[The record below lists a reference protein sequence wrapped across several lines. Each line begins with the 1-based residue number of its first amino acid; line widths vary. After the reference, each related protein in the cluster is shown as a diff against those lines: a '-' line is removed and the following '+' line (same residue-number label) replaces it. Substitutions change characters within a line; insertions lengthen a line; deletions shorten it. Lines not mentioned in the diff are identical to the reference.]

1 MPEPL
6 PAAYVAGFWSD
17 EQSFLAACGAARDAR
32 FPGLTAYAPWP
43 VHGLEHVMGH
53 KPSWIG
59 RAVMVAILLGAAG
72 CMHFFVQSSV
82 NEWPIN
88 VSGKPYF
95 SPQFWL
101 VPILETALLAG
112 ALVNL
117 FACFHA
123 CRLVPGDMQV
133 ADPRMTDDQFCLI
146 VPVEGDRYSPES
158 LSRWFSDH
166 RAERV
171 EVRAPAVVATE
182 AAHA

>member
-6 PAAYVAGFWSD
+6 PANHVAGFWSD
-17 EQSFLAACGAARDAR
+17 EQSFLAACGAARDAHMPNPIA
-32 FPGLTAYAPWP
+32 FAPWP
-43 VHGLEHVMGH
+43 VHGLEQVMGH

-72 CMHFFVQSSV
+72 CLHFFVQSSV
-82 NEWPIN
+82 LEWPIN

-95 SPQFWL
+95 APQFWV

-117 FACFHA
+117 MACFHA
-123 CRLVPGDMQV
+123 CRLVPGDAEV
-133 ADPRMTDDQFCLI
+133 VDPRATDDQFCL
-146 VPVEGDRYSPES
+146 VLAVDGERYSRES
-158 LSRWFSDH
+158 LQRWLSDH

-171 EVRAPAVVATE
+171 EVRGAAATE
-182 AAHA
+182 PTHA

>member
-1 MPEPL
+1 MAEPL
-6 PAAYVAGFWSD
+6 PPAYVAGFWSG
-17 EQSFLAACGAARDAR
+17 EQAFLAACGAARDAR
-32 FPGLTAYAPWP
+32 FPGLTAFAPWP

-59 RAVMVAILLGAAG
+59 RAVMVAILVGAAA

-101 VPILETALLAG
+101 VPLMETALLAG

-117 FACFHA
+117 LACFHA
-123 CRLVPGDMQV
+123 CRLSPLDAQV
-133 ADPRMTDDQFCLI
+133 VDPRATDDQFCL
-146 VPVEGDRYSPES
+146 VLPVDGERYSAES
-158 LSRWFSDH
+158 LGRWLADH
-166 RAERV
+166 GAERI
-171 EVRAPAVVATE
+171 ETRGAAAATE